1 MNTFDFGSKE
11 MKNRQNFLVNFFS
24 LQPGFD
30 PQSRPQILFF
40 FWGVFFSFLV

>member
-40 FWGVFFSFLV
+40 SGVFFFPF